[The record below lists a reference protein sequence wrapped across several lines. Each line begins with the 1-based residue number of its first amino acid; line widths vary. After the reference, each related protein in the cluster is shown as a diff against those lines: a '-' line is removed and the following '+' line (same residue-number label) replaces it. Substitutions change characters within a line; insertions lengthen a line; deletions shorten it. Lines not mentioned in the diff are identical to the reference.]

1 MDEYGLTKEL
11 YSNHRV
17 IQRMEPV
24 VRLSNDQNEVQE
36 AKNKIEELIGR
47 NQQIRTDIVALN
59 SNVGAR
65 LATSFLIE
73 QFNNLLKGREGTAML
88 CSLLKTKRAV
98 QDQCYTIR
106 SLRDCIGLSKENK
119 LAFLTLS

>member
-36 AKNKIEELIGR
+36 AKNKIEELIVEISR
-47 NQQIRTDIVALN
+47 Y
-59 SNVGAR
+59 
-65 LATSFLIE
+65 E
-73 QFNNLLKGREGTAML
+73 Q
-88 CSLLKTKRAV
+88 
-98 QDQCYTIR
+98 
-106 SLRDCIGLSKENK
+106 
-119 LAFLTLS
+119 TLSL